1 MVSIFCSV
9 CAVSC
14 IEFLMES
21 CICDESFVTILMK
34 DKKLLHFKISKLHQ
48 ILHVDKTKLVFSGQL
63 HIMYVTS

>member
-1 MVSIFCSV
+1 M
-9 CAVSC
+9 
-14 IEFLMES
+14 
-21 CICDESFVTILMK
+21 CDESFVTILMK